1 MIEILKATNE
11 GLDYTWAQREGTIEI
26 IARWMNLGSA
36 QAAKTYDSVRDTY
49 SKAGIPTDEQTKS
62 YIAML
67 GATAGLKRDMSP
79 AIIFDFPFAAKAVKK

>member
-1 MIEILKATNE
+1 
-11 GLDYTWAQREGTIEI
+11 
-26 IARWMNLGSA
+26 
-36 QAAKTYDSVRDTY
+36 VRDTY